1 MILKSSEFLR
11 AHPANSDYDSNM
23 EALQDLIKDTD
34 NEYNSFRNLTDNRSI
49 ICITK
54 NNVDNEIQATF
65 MHATQRTSFTQK
77 EPTCFALIGFGSR
90 ASAVNIDPSEVFKVT
105 KQKKKLPKFRD
116 LIKCTTAA
124 GILSLETALFRK
136 VSSHAILPP
145 VLAAELFEEENMTAA
160 NILLKFIA
168 KINELYRVEHMT
180 NAGDDESGEPREAAG
195 SDPSDPIVVDPDI
208 AREANNEAHIYEPL
222 FQKIMDFLFV
232 CLNEP
237 SVLQNVGLKICTK
250 AATSAWADKQH
261 EQLTGPKAATPPII
275 HQQIQQADPN
285 ILTLASKFSDL
296 TEVLTESH
304 LHELERKKEAS
315 DEDPKKKFSKLNPIV
330 KNTIKMFTVTPDMS
344 DEEIEKIEPTE
355 SALSLIR
362 QSGTIIRGLLHTH
375 LRRKGC
381 IMHLQIG
388 MCQSLKNLILSS
400 VPDEFASNN
409 LCIYNCEPEPVGE
422 ELDADQS
429 LALTEKALLGQLKKE
444 DITLLTKNEKYIP
457 ADFWGYEHML
467 KHFMEVV
474 SFIGGPDC
482 HLARA
487 VRRILSHAKM
497 NQGLY
502 KRYERENQHFY
513 VAICEIIH
521 QRSQIF
527 INSCSEG
534 IVDAMKVRH
543 INYSDFLDDIEMN
556 KFYVKV
562 PLWLRRKNKKR
573 EAPQDKPQAGSQGG
587 GNGNDNDNSRN
598 KRGRFQDRGDVIHNN
613 NQPDELKVPKPD
625 DYHNV
630 FKPDYTRGIRVH
642 PHSDGTPKCN
652 NWWYKGSCRTKC
664 PRLASHSKQL
674 TANDKTDFN
683 KYVTE
688 VFSKLSMDQN
698 KHPIP
703 PGLPPNPK
711 PEKAPSNPDAGESKG
726 PT

>member
-1 MILKSSEFLR
+1 MKSKQHLCTLPNALPSLKRS
-11 AHPANSDYDSNM
+11 HPV
-23 EALQDLIKDTD
+23 LQ
-34 NEYNSFRNLTDNRSI
+34 SI
-49 ICITK
+49 
-54 NNVDNEIQATF
+54 N
-65 MHATQRTSFTQK
+65 
-77 EPTCFALIGFGSR
+77 PG
-90 ASAVNIDPSEVFKVT
+90 EVFKVT
-105 KQKKKLPKFRD
+105 KQKKKLPKFRE
-116 LIKCTTAA
+116 LIKCTTAT
-124 GILSLETALFRK
+124 GILSLETTLSRK
-136 VSSHAILPP
+136 VTSHAILPP
-145 VLAAELFEEENMTAA
+145 VLAAELFDEENMTAA

-168 KINELYRVEHMT
+168 KINELYHAEHMT
-180 NAGDDESGEPREAAG
+180 NAEDNENGDCDNADGSSPSEPIE
-195 SDPSDPIVVDPDI
+195 IDPDI
-208 AREANNEAHIYEPL
+208 ARAANNEDHVYEPL
-222 FQKIMDFLFV
+222 FQKILDFLFV

-237 SVLQNVGLKICTK
+237 GALQNVGLKICTK
-250 AATSAWADKQH
+250 TSISAWADKQH
-261 EQLTGPKAATPPII
+261 EQLTGSTVTTPPIL
-275 HQQIQQADPN
+275 HQQAQQADPN

-315 DEDPKKKFSKLNPIV
+315 DEDPKKKFSKLNPII

-344 DEEIEKIEPTE
+344 DEKIEKIEPTE
-355 SALSLIR
+355 SALSLIG
-362 QSGTIIRGLLHTH
+362 QTGTIIRGLLHTH

-381 IMHLQIG
+381 MVHLQIG
-388 MCQSLKNLILSS
+388 MCQSLKSLILSS
-400 VPDEFASNN
+400 VPDEFALNN
-409 LCIYNCEPEPVGE
+409 LCIYNCGPEPVGE

-467 KHFMEVV
+467 KNFMELI

-521 QRSQIF
+521 QRAQIF

-534 IVDAMKVRH
+534 TVDAMKVRH

-562 PLWLRRKNKKR
+562 PLWLRKKNKHR
-573 EAPQDKPQAGSQGG
+573 DTPQDKPQAGIQGG
-587 GNGNDNDNSRN
+587 GNGNGHEPRI
-598 KRGRFQDRGDVIHNN
+598 KRGRFQDRFQDRGDVIHNN
-613 NQPDELKVPKPD
+613 NHPEELKVPKPG

-630 FKPDYTRGIRVH
+630 FKPDFTRGLRVH

-652 NWWYKGSCRTKC
+652 NWWHKGSCRTKC
-664 PRLASHSKQL
+664 PRLSSHSKQL
-674 TANDKTDFN
+674 TANDKTTFN
-683 KYVTE
+683 KYVME
-688 VFSKLSMDQN
+688 VFSKWSMNQN
-698 KHPIP
+698 KLLIP
-703 PGLPPNPK
+703 PGLPPNPT
-711 PEKAPSNPDAGESKG
+711 PENAPSNPDAGESKG
-726 PT
+726 PP